1 MKKRN
6 NIQYQKLKERL
17 KKTNLSKISNK
28 NFNITTAKN
37 IKYTI
42 QFFYVERKGILLIL
56 IKDYNDG
63 FSQINRNLLIEYYA
77 YSSRNFMALKD
88 YPSYILLDKKLKHL
102 MKDTNLYL
110 KHVWLDQKS
119 INYYD
124 EALRQT
130 RILLHEFAR

>member
-1 MKKRN
+1 MRKRN

-28 NFNITTAKN
+28 NFNITTPKN

-42 QFFYVERKGILLIL
+42 QFFYVEKKGILLIF

-63 FSQINRNLLIEYYA
+63 SSQINRNLLIEYYA
-77 YSSRNFMALKD
+77 YGDRNFMALKD
-88 YPSYILLDKKLKHL
+88 YPPYILLDKKLKHL

-110 KHVWLDQKS
+110 KNVRLDQNS

-124 EALRQT
+124 EALRQA
-130 RILLHEFAR
+130 RILLHEFTR